1 MPVQELVV
9 HAAFAKIGIPVTVGR
24 MEEHTGTTVLA
35 TNRIGDLDEAFT
47 RRFHFIL
54 DFPMPR
60 PPERLR
66 IWQGMLPADAECED
80 GLDLEVLANGYEI
93 SGGEIRN
100 SVLSAAFLAANE
112 GKPIGMRH
120 LKRGLRRE
128 LLKTGRV
135 LDSRQRKDLE
145 GV

>member
-1 MPVQELVV
+1 M
-9 HAAFAKIGIPVTVGR
+9 
-24 MEEHTGTTVLA
+24 LA
-35 TNRIGDLDEAFT
+35 TNRVGDLDEAFT

-60 PPERLR
+60 HAERRR
-66 IWQGMLPADAECED
+66 IWEGMLPREAACQPDID
-80 GLDLEVLANGYEI
+80 LDCLAQDYEI

-100 SVLSAAFLAANE
+100 SVLCAAFLAADQ
-112 GKPIGMRH
+112 GTPIGLRH

-135 LDSRQRKDLE
+135 LDGKQRRALD
-145 GV
+145 GD